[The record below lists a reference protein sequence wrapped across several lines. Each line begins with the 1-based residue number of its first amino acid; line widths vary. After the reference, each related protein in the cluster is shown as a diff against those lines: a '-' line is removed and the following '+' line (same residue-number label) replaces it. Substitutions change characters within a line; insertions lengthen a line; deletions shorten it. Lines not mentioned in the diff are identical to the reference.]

1 MEDII
6 CIIAD
11 GYPYGESNHCVFVRE
26 LVVELAKLGERCIV
40 IAPQMKNHNKK
51 MDLPYH
57 WVDKSDNITV
67 DIFAPEYYSFS
78 SKPGLMQITM
88 RNHVEAVEKVLR
100 KEKITPTIFYG
111 HFIYLN
117 GLTAAIL
124 AKRFNSKSVIACGE
138 NSNRLHR
145 NSKPYATGMK
155 YHNWKKILED
165 VNGIICVSTE
175 NERLLIENGF
185 ISNKKRTCVIPN
197 GANTSVFNRMDRT
210 SARKKLSIGNDD
222 FVVAFVGAFI
232 ERKGNERVDAA
243 VTGLDH
249 VKTIFIG
256 KGDFTPKSNCVFCGT
271 VKHDELPKYLS
282 AADVFVLPTTGEGC
296 CNAIVEAICCGL
308 PVISS
313 KGSFNDDLL
322 DENMSIRVDPENIGE
337 IRSAIQILYN
347 DKALCEKMGGIA
359 IQKSLYF
366 SLDARAKK
374 VREFLRYCCSNP
386 NNT

>member
-26 LVVELAKLGERCIV
+26 LVIELAKLGERCIV

-51 MDLPYH
+51 MNLPYH
-57 WVDKSDNITV
+57 WLDKSDNITV

-88 RNHVEAVEKVLR
+88 HNHVSAVEKVLR

-117 GLTAAIL
+117 GLTAAVL
-124 AKRFNSKSVIACGE
+124 AKRYHSKSVIACGE
-138 NSNRLHR
+138 NSNRLLR
-145 NSKPYATGMK
+145 NAKPYTTGMK
-155 YHNWKKILED
+155 FHNWKNLLNN

-185 ISNKKRTCVIPN
+185 ISSKKSTCVIPN
-197 GANTSVFNRMDRT
+197 GANTSVFKQLDRT
-210 SARKKLSIGNDD
+210 DAREQLSIGDDD

-232 ERKGNERVDAA
+232 ERKGNKRVDAA
-243 VTGLDH
+243 VAGLDH

-256 KGDFTPKSNCVFCGT
+256 KGDFTPKSDCIFCGT

-322 DENMSIRVDPENIGE
+322 DEEYSIRVNPEDIAQIKKSVIYLYDHPDILNRMKE
-337 IRSAIQILYN
+337 SAMRVANVY
-347 DKALCEKMGGIA
+347 
-359 IQKSLYF
+359 SLEV
-366 SLDARAKK
+366 RANRVLTYLKG
-374 VREFLRYCCSNP
+374 L
-386 NNT
+386 